1 MKLARV
7 RVNGGAPV
15 LASEHGG
22 ELRRLTADGAYDPDG
37 ERLDGERVAPVAPG
51 TVVECEIDG
60 IGTLRNPVIAG

>member
-7 RVNGGAPV
+7 RVTGGAPV
-15 LASEHGG
+15 LASEH
-22 ELRRLTADGAYDPDG
+22 
-37 ERLDGERVAPVAPG
+37 DGERVAPVAPG